1 MAGCHVHA
9 PNGLVD
15 PVEFV
20 PVAIELYLR
29 GPVAQLELELL
40 LHRECLG
47 VDAVERRGFVTV
59 GAALITAVSHRPHL
73 VVLVHDQRCRLYADL
88 QFIDHLVGFGVD
100 FDDAVL
106 VAPAVAIDVF
116 AVLHHL
122 FGGATLHRHVR
133 HLNVAGNFI
142 FLRVDDED
150 AVVPQLGDVGFFVA

>member
-1 MAGCHVHA
+1 MHLAW
-9 PNGLVD
+9 
-15 PVEFV
+15 PVT
-20 PVAIELYLR
+20 
-29 GPVAQLELELL
+29 QLELELL
-40 LHRECLG
+40 LHSEGLG
-47 VDAVERRGFVTV
+47 VDAVERGGFVTV
-59 GAALITAVSHRPHL
+59 GAALVAAVCNRPHF
-73 VVLVHDQRCRLYADL
+73 VVAVHDQRCRLYADL

-142 FLRVDDED
+142 FLRVNDEN